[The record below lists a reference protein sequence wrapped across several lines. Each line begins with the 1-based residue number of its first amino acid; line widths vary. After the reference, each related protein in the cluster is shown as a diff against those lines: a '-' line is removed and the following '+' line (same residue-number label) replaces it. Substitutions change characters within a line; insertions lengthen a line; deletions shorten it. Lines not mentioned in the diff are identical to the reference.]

1 MRAAVMRSKK
11 IVADTVPDPVP
22 GAGQVLVRTL
32 ACGICGSDL
41 HALEHAD
48 EMAKLAAESGAP
60 ALMDASRDI
69 VMGHE
74 FCAEILDFGPS
85 TMKKLKPG
93 QRVCSMPLV
102 LHSRGLAAV
111 GYSND
116 FPGGYAE
123 QMLLSEAMLLPVPD
137 GLPTEMAALTEPMA
151 VGAHAVAMGKPT
163 KVDAALVVGCGPVGL
178 AVIAAL
184 KLQGIGPIVAADF
197 SPKRRGLAEKLGAD
211 EVIDPAK
218 QKPMEAWQKRSGGR
232 SALIFECVGVPGVIN
247 DLMREAPRG
256 ARIVVAG
263 VCMQLRHDPPDV
275 RHQQGAL
282 APVRARLHA
291 RRVQRH
297 PARARRRQD
306 PGRAAHHGPRRHRR
320 RRGGVRNAARPGG
333 ARQDPGEAGSGLSV
347 ADPEIL
353 FYDGACGLCHRTV
366 LFVLAHDREG
376 AFRFAPIGGASFS
389 AAFPVAERE
398 RLPDS
403 IVVRRSDGAILERS
417 DAAAHLLARLGGGWR
432 VLGALLRAIP
442 RPIRDGGYDWVAR
455 NRKRWFPKPDDAC
468 PIVPA
473 HLRARFV
480 P

>member
-11 IVADTVPDPVP
+11 IVADDVPDLVP
-22 GAGQVLVRTL
+22 GAGQVLVKTL

-41 HALEHAD
+41 HALEYAD
-48 EMAKLAAESGAP
+48 EMTKLGLESGAP
-60 ALMDASRDI
+60 MLMDVSRDV

-93 QRVCSMPLV
+93 QRVCSMPLI

-137 GLPTEMAALTEPMA
+137 GLPTELAALTEPMA

-197 SPKRRGLAEKLGAD
+197 SPKRRGLAETLGAD

-218 QKPMEAWQKRSGGR
+218 QKPMEAWQKKSGGR
-232 SALIFECVGVPGVIN
+232 QPLIFECVGVPGVIN

-263 VCMQLRHDPPDV
+263 VCMQLDTIRPMYGINKELSLQFVLGYTPDEFSGTL
-275 RHQQGAL
+275 RAL
-282 APVRARLHA
+282 AEGQIPAEPLITGRVGIDGVAAAFGTLRDPEAHA
-291 RRVQRH
+291 KILVK
-297 PARARRRQD
+297 P
-306 PGRAAHHGPRRHRR
+306 
-320 RRGGVRNAARPGG
+320 
-333 ARQDPGEAGSGLSV
+333 EAG
-347 ADPEIL
+347 
-353 FYDGACGLCHRTV
+353 
-366 LFVLAHDREG
+366 
-376 AFRFAPIGGASFS
+376 
-389 AAFPVAERE
+389 
-398 RLPDS
+398 
-403 IVVRRSDGAILERS
+403 
-417 DAAAHLLARLGGGWR
+417 
-432 VLGALLRAIP
+432 
-442 RPIRDGGYDWVAR
+442 
-455 NRKRWFPKPDDAC
+455 
-468 PIVPA
+468 
-473 HLRARFV
+473 
-480 P
+480 